1 MFLGSGVA
9 TANNS
14 LEAMLLSFEEGREDL
29 SQAITALSNNK
40 KEIDELKA
48 ELFKA
53 EQENN
58 KLKLQIKEL
67 QNKELQLEN
76 ERLKQVR
83 SKVVTITSFSHKSN
97 FCPFG
102 SHV

>member
-1 MFLGSGVA
+1 MSHMFLGSGVEMY
-9 TANNS
+9 TT
-14 LEAMLLSFEEGREDL
+14 MLMSFEEGKEEL
-29 SQAITALSNNK
+29 SQARTALDNNK

-48 ELFKA
+48 ELLKA
-53 EQENN
+53 EQEN
-58 KLKLQIKEL
+58 KELKLQIKEL

-83 SKVVTITSFSHKSN
+83 SKIVTITSLSHKSN

-102 SHV
+102 